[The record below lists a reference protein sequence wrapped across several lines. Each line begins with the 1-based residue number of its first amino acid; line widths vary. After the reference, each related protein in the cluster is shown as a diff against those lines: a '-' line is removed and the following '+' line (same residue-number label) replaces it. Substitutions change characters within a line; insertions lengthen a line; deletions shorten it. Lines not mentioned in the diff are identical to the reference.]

1 MYSVA
6 LISDVHDWHSDQIE
20 INLKRQDCRVFRVK
34 YNDLDLSLHNSKK
47 RKLNSNFKKFHGV
60 WSRFI
65 GNGSIEEITT
75 KLTFLHLME
84 EMGIYVH
91 NSAKIIEQT
100 VDKVR
105 TTGLLNLNEI
115 LTPNTFVRIGNVKNF
130 KLKKKHL
137 IKPIFGSQG
146 KNIFL
151 LNKSIDLKKI
161 RSIGNVF
168 YLQEFLQD
176 PKKKKFW
183 DLRILVSNHKI
194 ISIMKRISK
203 NFITNVYQGA
213 ETEIILNN
221 KKINEIATKV
231 SKVFNLS
238 YGGIDI
244 IYHKRKYYVLEV
256 NSVPSWKALQKL
268 ETKDISKIL
277 VKDFLRNLKRKC
289 RVNC

>member
-176 PKKKKFW
+176 PKKK
-183 DLRILVSNHKI
+183 
-194 ISIMKRISK
+194 
-203 NFITNVYQGA
+203 TQG
-213 ETEIILNN
+213 
-221 KKINEIATKV
+221 
-231 SKVFNLS
+231 
-238 YGGIDI
+238 
-244 IYHKRKYYVLEV
+244 
-256 NSVPSWKALQKL
+256 Q
-268 ETKDISKIL
+268 
-277 VKDFLRNLKRKC
+277 
-289 RVNC
+289 